1 MSNLISEEN
10 KYCGRRFKIV
20 QKVYNRNGKQYI
32 RDCVE
37 PGNSVVILPITE
49 DNEVIFIK
57 QEREVVGKITLELPA
72 GMIDKNELPEQT
84 AKRELEEEVGIKAEY
99 VEFLTDFYP
108 SCGYTNER
116 MYIYLAKNF
125 SKGKQHF
132 DESEEILNIEKI
144 SLEKCMEKL
153 ANIDFDHANIPIALY
168 TYYYKYHK

>member
-37 PGNSVVILPITE
+37 PGDSVVILPITE

-84 AKRELEEEVGIKAEY
+84 AKRGSWNK
-99 VEFLTDFYP
+99 
-108 SCGYTNER
+108 S
-116 MYIYLAKNF
+116 
-125 SKGKQHF
+125 
-132 DESEEILNIEKI
+132 
-144 SLEKCMEKL
+144 
-153 ANIDFDHANIPIALY
+153 
-168 TYYYKYHK
+168 